1 VQLVSKAIKIICY
14 CGDLWELPDQQLPGT
29 WPLSCNDIFFSKH
42 RFAEALSTVSHNY
55 EQALFSFNLYFESR
69 LLGCFPLDIFIGY

>member
-1 VQLVSKAIKIICY
+1 
-14 CGDLWELPDQQLPGT
+14 
-29 WPLSCNDIFFSKH
+29 
-42 RFAEALSTVSHNY
+42 LSTVSHNY